1 MSATFNRTGYA
12 AHDLQNV
19 LALLRRCRPP
29 ERMNDFPGLSDLEE
43 LLSLPHNQANTR
55 LWHSA
60 AGEMLAFAVVD
71 GYNNLIFEID
81 PRAGD
86 ELAGEIVRWGAA
98 QLRQMQ
104 PDPLDEMPTLDASCP
119 ADNAARIALL
129 ERHGFVQQAIRSLHL
144 ERRLDEP
151 LPEALLPAGF
161 SIRPLR
167 APQEIEAWVAL
178 HRAAFDSEHMTVGER
193 QAMMSGADYDPLID
207 LVVEAPDGS
216 LAASCVCWFSR
227 AENAHTGRNMGYT
240 DPLATH
246 PAYQRRGLARALLAQ
261 GMQLL
266 KARGMQVAALGT
278 SSENTAM
285 LAAAQAAGFQ
295 IRSSTVWFALSI

>member
-1 MSATFNRTGYA
+1 MPACHSRAYRA
-12 AHDLQNV
+12 PHDLQNV

-29 ERMNDFPGLSDLEE
+29 ERMDDYPGLSDLQE

-55 LWHSA
+55 LWQSA
-60 AGEMLAFAVVD
+60 GDEPLAFAVVD

-81 PRAGD
+81 PLAGD
-86 ELAGEIVRWGAA
+86 ELAGEIVAWGAA

-104 PDPLDEMPTLDASCP
+104 PDPAGEMPTLDASCP
-119 ADNAARIALL
+119 AGDAARIALL
-129 ERHGFVQQAIRSLHL
+129 ERHGFVQQAVRSLRL

-151 LPEALLPAGF
+151 LPEAVLPAGF

-178 HRAAFDSEHMTVGER
+178 HRAAFGTQHMTVAER

-216 LAASCVCWFSR
+216 LAASCVCWINR
-227 AENAHTGRNMGYT
+227 EENALTGHT

-278 SSENTAM
+278 SSENAAM
-285 LAAAQAAGFQ
+285 LAAARAAGFQ
-295 IRSSTVWFALSI
+295 LRASTVWFARPI